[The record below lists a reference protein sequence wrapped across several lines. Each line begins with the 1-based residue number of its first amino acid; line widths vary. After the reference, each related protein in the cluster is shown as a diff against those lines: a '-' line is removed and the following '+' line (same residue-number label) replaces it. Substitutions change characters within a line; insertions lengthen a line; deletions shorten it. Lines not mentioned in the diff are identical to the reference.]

1 MSPGLGV
8 SVHMTPF
15 TKMHGAGND
24 FVVIDR
30 RRADVPL
37 PRERV
42 RALGDRHTGVGF
54 DQLLTLE
61 PARNAASV
69 AAYRIYNTD
78 GSDAEQCGNGVRCLV
93 AWLAR
98 DGGVGHG
105 SIVLDG
111 PAGPVA
117 CAIDADG
124 RVRVEMGVPR
134 FDPAAVPFDAPADA
148 PLHAIEIDGQR
159 IELAVASMGN
169 PHAVL
174 EVLDVDTA
182 PVASLGARLERHAR
196 FPQRAN
202 IGFAQVRA
210 PDAIRLRVFERGVG
224 ETLACGSGACA
235 AVATLARR
243 GRVGRRVAVTLPGG
257 TLDIEWN
264 GEGTPIVM
272 SGPTAFVFEGTLPT

>member
-1 MSPGLGV
+1 MGAP
-8 SVHMTPF
+8 VHMIPF

-24 FVVIDR
+24 FIVIDR
-30 RRADVPL
+30 RRSDVPL
-37 PRERV
+37 PPERV
-42 RALGDRHTGVGF
+42 RALGDRHMGVGF

-61 PARNAASV
+61 PARTDGSA

-98 DGGVGHG
+98 DGAVGRG
-105 SIVLDG
+105 RMVLDG
-111 PAGPVA
+111 PAGAVA
-117 CAIDADG
+117 CEIDADG

-134 FDPAAVPFDAPADA
+134 FDPAAVPFDAPVDA

-174 EVLDVDTA
+174 EVLDVDHA
-182 PVASLGARLERHAR
+182 PVATLGARLERHAR

-202 IGFAQVRA
+202 IGFAQVQS

-272 SGPTAFVFEGTLPT
+272 SGPTAFVFEGQL